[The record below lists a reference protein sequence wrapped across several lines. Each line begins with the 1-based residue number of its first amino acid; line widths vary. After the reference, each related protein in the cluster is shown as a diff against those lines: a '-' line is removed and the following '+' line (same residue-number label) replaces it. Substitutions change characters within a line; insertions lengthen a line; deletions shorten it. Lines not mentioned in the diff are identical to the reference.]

1 MRSASPAPMG
11 TPGIIHDASYVSDI
25 SVTAEELIIWRL
37 SWSKT
42 LAAHPC
48 FSSPHPL
55 PLHFQTLAFFHLSR
69 SPTTTL
75 FYPSFITM
83 RLNAIMFQAA
93 ALTIAASPAFANS
106 HGSKKRM
113 AHIKVPRGNT
123 TGLVPSLIKGV
134 VDAAGDPIVATVFE
148 TAQAPQQSIA
158 SLPHFFRRAPVLIFV
173 RNRSTLMLLDLGP
186 EATRAIVPKW

>member
-1 MRSASPAPMG
+1 
-11 TPGIIHDASYVSDI
+11 
-25 SVTAEELIIWRL
+25 
-37 SWSKT
+37 
-42 LAAHPC
+42 
-48 FSSPHPL
+48 
-55 PLHFQTLAFFHLSR
+55 
-69 SPTTTL
+69 
-75 FYPSFITM
+75 M

-93 ALTIAASPAFANS
+93 ALTIAASPALANS

-158 SLPHFFRRAPVLIFV
+158 SLPPFLSTCSSAYIRAQQVYVDAPGSGSGGDSCNSPQVVTVTEVIPA
-173 RNRSTLMLLDLGP
+173 NGISTS
-186 EATRAIVPKW
+186 RASVV